1 MLLELQWEPLPLMI
15 LRLADTFK
23 GVSCPGDVV
32 RFLKP
37 YITSILISFLNK
49 STTFKKTST
58 VDFL

>member
-1 MLLELQWEPLPLMI
+1 MI
-15 LRLADTFK
+15 LKLADTFK

-37 YITSILISFLNK
+37 YITSILIIFLNK
-49 STTFKKTST
+49 STTFQKNPP